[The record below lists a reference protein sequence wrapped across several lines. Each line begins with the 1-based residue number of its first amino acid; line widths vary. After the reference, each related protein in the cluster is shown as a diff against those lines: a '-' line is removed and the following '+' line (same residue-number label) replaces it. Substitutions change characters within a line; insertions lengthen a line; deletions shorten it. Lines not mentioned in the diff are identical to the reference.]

1 MTKSPLEQFKT
12 RELNTLTSAKKS
24 LMDSTQFSI
33 LQQSSRQSFEKPR
46 VKQGD
51 RGKAT
56 QPNKLIL
63 PSANSLPF
71 PYGNLYLLCCL
82 NMVAWLKINSRIKSQ
97 FRRGKEE
104 VAELSK
110 YLGTISW
117 DSHPFLRA
125 WNIRGQLGGVF
136 SYESKC
142 PRFISLF
149 YSFTSSATFP
159 EPFLGSVFS
168 MSLVQF

>member
-12 RELNTLTSAKKS
+12 GELNTLTLAQKS
-24 LMDSTQFSI
+24 LMDSTQLSI

-51 RGKAT
+51 CKAT
-56 QPNKLIL
+56 QPNKCVL
-63 PSANSLPF
+63 PSASSFPF
-71 PYGNLYLLCCL
+71 PYGNFYCCL
-82 NMVAWLKINSRIKSQ
+82 NIVAWLKISSRIKSQ
-97 FRRGKEE
+97 FRGEKEE
-104 VAELSK
+104 VAELWK
-110 YLGTISW
+110 HLGTISQ
-117 DSHPFLRA
+117 DSHCFWRA
-125 WNIRGQLGGVF
+125 WNTRGQLGGVL
-136 SYESKC
+136 SSESKC
-142 PRFISLF
+142 LRFISLF